1 MGMYDNFRNF
11 QRGNSTINSSNW
23 QADKHQGQTSSSS
36 LFDDIKDS
44 IARSNEYGAPGHG
57 YQGTFVNGKMA
68 VSREEAE
75 GMASEEEYNDKIA
88 EALGEG
94 ITRRGGNY

>member
-11 QRGNSTINSSNW
+11 QRGNPTINSSNW
-23 QADKHQGQTSSSS
+23 QADKHQGQSSLSSS
-36 LFDDIKDS
+36 FDDIKDS